1 LSSKVKV
8 TSLLSAP
15 DQLAC
20 SIASLWDQWD
30 GARATWKSKVEEVR
44 RYLFSTDTS
53 TTSNSSL
60 PWKNRTTIPK
70 LCQIRDNLHAHYMA
84 SLFPNDNWFTWE
96 AKNEDSASKAKR
108 DIIRSYM
115 RNKTRNNDFKDT
127 ISDLVLDY
135 IDCGIAIADTE
146 YVRETYEDAE
156 GVIQNSYVGPKVI
169 RISPLDIVFDPTAP
183 NFDESPKIVRKF
195 YNMGELEYIARNI
208 PEKAYYQEAIN
219 KMKND
224 REELRK
230 YQTKEVV
237 DDYNLQIAGVGTYTE
252 YLRSGTVEILEFEG
266 NYHDPVSGEYYQN
279 QKIVVADRRYIL
291 HQAPMDTIH
300 GKSTKVMVGWRKRP
314 GNLYAMGPLENLVG
328 LQYRIDHLENLKA
341 DAFDLIA
348 FPVFKIVGDV
358 NDFNYGPMEKI
369 YCGEEGDV
377 QMMHPDVTALNADM
391 QIAVLEQ
398 KMEEMAGA
406 PKQAMGFRTPG
417 EKTAFEVQVLE
428 NGASRI
434 FQSKVNQFEEQFLER
449 ILNNMLERART
460 HMDVDTIRDVDE
472 FGAEVFRSITA
483 HDLRADGTLHPVGAR
498 HFTQKAQAVQNLIQF
513 LNSAAGQDPT
523 VTAHISGLKIAEAM
537 EELLELKPYGLVK
550 NGVRLEEQ
558 AMLTALSQ
566 QLNAALQ
573 RQSMRPDPVEQEIA
587 DASEMA

>member
-108 DIIRSYM
+108 DIIRAYM

-498 HFTQKAQAVQNLIQF
+498 HFTQKAQAIQNLIQF

>member
-1 LSSKVKV
+1 MSSKVKV

-108 DIIRSYM
+108 DIIRAYM

-156 GVIQNSYVGPKVI
+156 GVTQNSYVGPKVI

-219 KMKND
+219 KMKSD

-483 HDLRADGTLHPVGAR
+483 NDLRADGTLHPVGAR
-498 HFTQKAQAVQNLIQF
+498 HFTQKAQAIQNLIQF

>member
-1 LSSKVKV
+1 MSSKVKV

-108 DIIRSYM
+108 DIIRAYM

-498 HFTQKAQAVQNLIQF
+498 HFTQKAQAIQNLIQF

-573 RQSMRPDPVEQEIA
+573 RQSLRPDPVEQEIA

>member
-1 LSSKVKV
+1 
-8 TSLLSAP
+8 
-15 DQLAC
+15 
-20 SIASLWDQWD
+20 
-30 GARATWKSKVEEVR
+30 
-44 RYLFSTDTS
+44 
-53 TTSNSSL
+53 
-60 PWKNRTTIPK
+60 
-70 LCQIRDNLHAHYMA
+70 
-84 SLFPNDNWFTWE
+84 
-96 AKNEDSASKAKR
+96 
-108 DIIRSYM
+108 
-115 RNKTRNNDFKDT
+115 
-127 ISDLVLDY
+127 
-135 IDCGIAIADTE
+135 
-146 YVRETYEDAE
+146 
-156 GVIQNSYVGPKVI
+156 
-169 RISPLDIVFDPTAP
+169 
-183 NFDESPKIVRKF
+183 
-195 YNMGELEYIARNI
+195 
-208 PEKAYYQEAIN
+208 
-219 KMKND
+219 
-224 REELRK
+224 
-230 YQTKEVV
+230 
-237 DDYNLQIAGVGTYTE
+237 
-252 YLRSGTVEILEFEG
+252 
-266 NYHDPVSGEYYQN
+266 
-279 QKIVVADRRYIL
+279 
-291 HQAPMDTIH
+291 MDTIH

>member
-1 LSSKVKV
+1 MSSKVKV

-108 DIIRSYM
+108 DIIRAYM

-156 GVIQNSYVGPKVI
+156 GVTQNSYVGPKVI

-498 HFTQKAQAVQNLIQF
+498 HFTQKAQAIQNLIQF